1 MKKYCYL
8 FLLFCFCFSVCQPI
22 SVEAQE
28 VVPQKTI
35 RMELKNERLPE
46 VFKRLEKISGY
57 KIMFTYDDIS
67 QMSVNGTIDS
77 SDVKEVMNM
86 IIGDKP
92 LDYRIDGQ
100 FIYVT
105 LREIERSFAQKQK
118 ERLLRGTV
126 TDKEGQPLPG
136 LAVQVKGTDQGVITN
151 EKGEYYIMVKGVEKP
166 VLVFSFVGMQTQE
179 IAFEK
184 GKHVINVTM
193 QESQQEMEEVVVTG
207 IFTRKTESFTGSATT
222 FGGKELK
229 PIGNNNVLQS

>member
-1 MKKYCYL
+1 
-8 FLLFCFCFSVCQPI
+8 
-22 SVEAQE
+22 
-28 VVPQKTI
+28 
-35 RMELKNERLPE
+35 MELKNERLPE

-105 LREIERSFAQKQK
+105 LRERGK
-118 ERLLRGTV
+118 ELSVEKEKDRLLRGTV
-126 TDKEGQPLPG
+126 ADMGGIPLPG
-136 LAVQVKGTDQGVITN
+136 VSVQVKGTDQGAITDAN
-151 EKGEYYIMVKGVEKP
+151 GEYYIMVKGVKNP
-166 VLVFSFVGMQTQE
+166 VLIFSFMGMQTQE

-193 QESQQEMEEVVVTG
+193 QESQQEMEEEG
-207 IFTRKTESFTGSATT
+207 IDSKCYDIFFK
-222 FGGKELK
+222 K
-229 PIGNNNVLQS
+229 